1 LPVIS
6 TFRVHKSISEVTEW
20 REDRGY
26 GFLIADG
33 TTDKV
38 FVHLSD

>member
-1 LPVIS
+1 M
-6 TFRVHKSISEVTEW
+6 KSISEVTEW